1 MSLRYD
7 DKEDMIAKAE
17 DVLNWL
23 VNLTRPTAPA
33 SLDLDNTPERWVKM
47 MRELTTPKT
56 FAFTTFESD
65 TDEMIIVSPIPFYSL
80 CSHHLIPFM
89 GQAHV
94 AYVPQGKIAGLSK
107 IARTV
112 QYHMRGLWTQED
124 LTRAIADTLI
134 DKLNPLGVAVVMRGE
149 HLCMTMRGAQSPG
162 TLTTTSRM
170 TGCFAD
176 HSKLARA
183 EFLRLISSEG
193 RHA

>member
-1 MSLRYD
+1 MSLEYVD
-7 DKEDMIAKAE
+7 DEDMTTRAE
-17 DVLNWL
+17 DVLDWL
-23 VNLTRPTAPA
+23 VSIKNPAAPA
-33 SLDLDNTPERWVKM
+33 SLDLENTPARWIKM
-47 MRELTTPKT
+47 MKELTTPKGFT
-56 FAFTTFESD
+56 FTTFESD
-65 TDEMIIVSPIPFYSL
+65 TDEMVIVSPIPFYSL

-89 GQAHV
+89 GEAHV

-124 LTRAIADTLI
+124 LTRAVADTLEQH
-134 DKLNPLGVAVVMRGE
+134 LQPLGVAVIMTGE

-176 HSKLARA
+176 HNKLARA
-183 EFLRLISSEG
+183 EFLQLIKKY
-193 RHA
+193 HA